1 MSSEV
6 TKADRDF
13 RDELEKHTVGMNGT
27 TAAIKDSALPLIA
40 GYRTQADTPDDVA
53 KNKDYN
59 LGFDDGLAIGKHNA
73 EQAQA
78 ATIETLREALLNI
91 DALDPERHAAGFTD
105 AAMRGLVEQMG
116 NIARQALN
124 RTGDAK
130 ETGK

>member
-78 ATIETLREALLNI
+78 ATIEKLQEALGHIASGGCDN
-91 DALDPERHAAGFTD
+91 PEKT
-105 AAMRGLVEQMG
+105 
-116 NIARQALN
+116 ARQAL
-124 RTGDAK
+124 K
-130 ETGK
+130 ETSDDR